1 MTGDEA
7 IPDRQGAPDDAAS
20 AAAGRA
26 SLAAQLRQLEDFAAR
41 AASEG
46 DSVPPQ
52 ATEMIAHLRE
62 IVQAIDGLT
71 ASMAERETRPDAD
84 ATEAHDRSAPRED
97 DIA

>member
-1 MTGDEA
+1 MTRDEMA
-7 IPDRQGAPDDAAS
+7 DRQEADDDDLVNAAV
-20 AAAGRA
+20 GRA

-62 IVQAIDGLT
+62 IVQALDGLT
-71 ASMAERETRPDAD
+71 ASMAERPMPHDSDTTDTNPTGG
-84 ATEAHDRSAPRED
+84 TEGGVA
-97 DIA
+97 